1 MATRYAG
8 RSEPVAAAVAALGA
22 KLAKSDGQITT
33 LEILA
38 FRRIFNVAQDDV
50 AQIGGL
56 WRHAGAT
63 GRWMARL
70 RASAATR

>member
-38 FRRIFNVAQDDV
+38 FRRIFNVAQEDV
-50 AQIGGL
+50 A
-56 WRHAGAT
+56 
-63 GRWMARL
+63 
-70 RASAATR
+70 